1 MNFILPYKEAEAIL
15 REDIES
21 INKSGFFDFRSKE
34 PKYSIKNALDE
45 KGIMLGL
52 LVARTKSS
60 EKVILRAFSGSINS
74 SYIVEGYTPPCFSVN
89 ALQEVVDE
97 FDSKIHCYSDRIE
110 LGETDL
116 IPTRRELSNE
126 CLEKIKELYTFYT
139 INGKL
144 KFKDIEKLNYITGMG
159 DCATIKLL
167 SYCFKKGFTPISL
180 AEIFFGKDSESRKNG
195 VLYPP
200 CDEKCKPLIKY
211 LFNINLIY
219 SDEDI
224 AVINKD
230 AGLLSTPGKG
240 EDKYDSASVR
250 IKALFPDAP
259 SLPSVHRLDMDT
271 SGIMVFA
278 KNEGAKRN
286 ISMQFEERKTDKVYE
301 AILRGVLISDSGT
314 IDLPMRLDVDNRPYQ
329 IVDLNRGKSAIT
341 DYKRVKI
348 EILNGEKVS
357 RVLFYPHTGRTHQIR
372 VHAASGLNIPI
383 VGDRLY
389 GIRKEGERL
398 CLHARSLS
406 FYHPTTGEKVTF
418 EENPEF

>member
-34 PKYSIKNALDE
+34 PKHSIKNALDE

-144 KFKDIEKLNYITGMG
+144 KFKDIKNLNYKTGMG

-200 CDEKCKPLIKY
+200 CDEKCKPLIIY
-211 LFNINLIY
+211 LTL
-219 SDEDI
+219 
-224 AVINKD
+224 
-230 AGLLSTPGKG
+230 T
-240 EDKYDSASVR
+240 
-250 IKALFPDAP
+250 
-259 SLPSVHRLDMDT
+259 
-271 SGIMVFA
+271 
-278 KNEGAKRN
+278 
-286 ISMQFEERKTDKVYE
+286 
-301 AILRGVLISDSGT
+301 
-314 IDLPMRLDVDNRPYQ
+314 
-329 IVDLNRGKSAIT
+329 
-341 DYKRVKI
+341 
-348 EILNGEKVS
+348 
-357 RVLFYPHTGRTHQIR
+357 
-372 VHAASGLNIPI
+372 
-383 VGDRLY
+383 
-389 GIRKEGERL
+389 
-398 CLHARSLS
+398 
-406 FYHPTTGEKVTF
+406 
-418 EENPEF
+418 